1 MNKKIVIV
9 VSVLIVAILVV
20 SAFAGTVFYFNGVVN
35 DRNSKIALLNTQIA
49 NLNNEITNLSSQMHV
64 FGQANLTSPY
74 LVTAL
79 GATEI
84 PINSS
89 ANMQNI
95 IISYNHLWISGSVT
109 NTGEGTAFNAGLH
122 VVAYASDGTLEV
134 NMTVPLNN
142 NDVVN
147 FGTDAATESQA
158 YFANG
163 DNNPSFQLVSLG
175 GGGTAVIGINIFHE
189 DTVSN
194 WTITPVWTNIP

>member
-1 MNKKIVIV
+1 
-9 VSVLIVAILVV
+9 LIVAILVV

-74 LVTAL
+74 LVTTL

-84 PINSS
+84 ASNP
-89 ANMQNI
+89 
-95 IISYNHLWISGSVT
+95 YNRLWISGSVT
-109 NTGEGTAFNAGLH
+109 NTGEGTAYNAGLH
-122 VVAYASDGTLEV
+122 VVANVANGKVEV

-147 FGTDAATESQA
+147 YGTDAATDASG
-158 YFANG
+158 YVGNG
-163 DNNPSFQLVSLG
+163 DNNPSFFLVSLG
-175 GGGTAVIGINIFHE
+175 GGGTAVIGIGIFHE
-189 DTVSN
+189 GTVSN
-194 WTITPVWTNIP
+194 WTITPVWTYIP